1 MFYLHYKILNYI
13 MLHKIKFNNDDI
25 FEFIPCSLINIDTS
39 EVYINEYAEKNLIN
53 LSYLKSN
60 DKLNIKFNLKINFAN
75 LQEKAIKSTIK
86 FFPYEKFNNITTV
99 KNCITFKQSLLK
111 INTNPDKS
119 LITVENIGTSPIKNI
134 IFRYAIPTRYEVNL
148 GSLSATFNNNDK
160 WNLIA
165 EKIDSN
171 IIFKISFL
179 PQSNNIPARK
189 LKIFLEHKKINIQ
202 LSNVDSSL
210 SINDK

>member
-1 MFYLHYKILNYI
+1 

-39 EVYINEYAEKNLIN
+39 EVYINEYAEKNLMN

-111 INTNPDKS
+111 INTNPNKS

-171 IIFKISFL
+171 IIFKISFP
-179 PQSNNIPARK
+179 PQSNNIPERK
-189 LKIFLEHKKINIQ
+189 LNIFLEHKKFNIE
-202 LSNVDSSL
+202 LSNVDSNLSL
-210 SINDK
+210 NDI

>member
-1 MFYLHYKILNYI
+1 MGKYKNIYI
-13 MLHKIKFNNDDI
+13 
-25 FEFIPCSLINIDTS
+25 
-39 EVYINEYAEKNLIN
+39 
-53 LSYLKSN
+53 

-86 FFPYEKFNNITTV
+86 FFPYEKFNNITTF

-148 GSLSATFNNNDK
+148 GSLSAIFNNNDK

-179 PQSNNIPARK
+179 PQSNNIPERK
-189 LKIFLEHKKINIQ
+189 LNIFLEHKKFNIE
-202 LSNVDSSL
+202 LSNVDSNLSL
-210 SINDK
+210 NDI

>member
-1 MFYLHYKILNYI
+1 

-39 EVYINEYAEKNLIN
+39 EVYINEYAEKNLMN

-111 INTNPDKS
+111 INTNPNKS

-148 GSLSATFNNNDK
+148 GSLSAIFNNNDK

-179 PQSNNIPARK
+179 PQSNNIPERK
-189 LKIFLEHKKINIQ
+189 LNIFLEHKKINIQ

>member
-1 MFYLHYKILNYI
+1 

-179 PQSNNIPARK
+179 PQSNNIPERK
-189 LKIFLEHKKINIQ
+189 LNIFLEHKKFNIE
-202 LSNVDSSL
+202 LSNVDSNLSL
-210 SINDK
+210 NDI

>member
-1 MFYLHYKILNYI
+1 

-111 INTNPDKS
+111 INTNPNKS

-148 GSLSATFNNNDK
+148 GSLSAIFNNNDK

-179 PQSNNIPARK
+179 PQSNNIPERK
-189 LKIFLEHKKINIQ
+189 LKIFLEYKKINIQ
-202 LSNVDSSL
+202 LSNVDSNL

>member
-1 MFYLHYKILNYI
+1 

-39 EVYINEYAEKNLIN
+39 EVYINEYAEKNLMN

-148 GSLSATFNNNDK
+148 GSLSAIFNNNDK

-171 IIFKISFL
+171 IVFKINFL

>member
-1 MFYLHYKILNYI
+1 

>member
-1 MFYLHYKILNYI
+1 

-39 EVYINEYAEKNLIN
+39 EVYINEYAEKNLMN

-60 DKLNIKFNLKINFAN
+60 DKLNIKFNLKINFTN

-111 INTNPDKS
+111 INTNPNKS

>member
-1 MFYLHYKILNYI
+1 

-39 EVYINEYAEKNLIN
+39 EVYINEYAEKNLMN

-179 PQSNNIPARK
+179 PQSNNIPERK
-189 LKIFLEHKKINIQ
+189 LNIFLEHKKINIQ
-202 LSNVDSSL
+202 LSNVDSNL

>member
-1 MFYLHYKILNYI
+1 

-60 DKLNIKFNLKINFAN
+60 DKLNIKFNLKINFTN

-111 INTNPDKS
+111 INTNPNKS

>member
-1 MFYLHYKILNYI
+1 

-189 LKIFLEHKKINIQ
+189 LKIFLEYKKINIQ
-202 LSNVDSSL
+202 LSNVDSNL

>member
-1 MFYLHYKILNYI
+1 

-39 EVYINEYAEKNLIN
+39 EVYINEYAEKNLMN

-148 GSLSATFNNNDK
+148 GSLSAIFNNNDK
-160 WNLIA
+160 WNLSA

>member
-1 MFYLHYKILNYI
+1 

-99 KNCITFKQSLLK
+99 KNCITFKQSLIK
-111 INTNPDKS
+111 INTNPNKS

-171 IIFKISFL
+171 IIFKIGFL
-179 PQSNNIPARK
+179 PQSNNIPERK
-189 LKIFLEHKKINIQ
+189 LNIFLEHKKFNIE
-202 LSNVDSSL
+202 LSNVDSNLSL
-210 SINDK
+210 NDI

>member
-1 MFYLHYKILNYI
+1 

-111 INTNPDKS
+111 INTNPNKS

-148 GSLSATFNNNDK
+148 GSLSAIFNNNDK

-189 LKIFLEHKKINIQ
+189 LKIFLEYKKINIQ

>member
-1 MFYLHYKILNYI
+1 

-39 EVYINEYAEKNLIN
+39 EVYINEYAEKNLMN

>member
-1 MFYLHYKILNYI
+1 

-111 INTNPDKS
+111 INTNPNKS

-148 GSLSATFNNNDK
+148 GSLSAIFNNNDK

-179 PQSNNIPARK
+179 PQSNNIPERK
-189 LKIFLEHKKINIQ
+189 LNIFLEHKKFNIE
-202 LSNVDSSL
+202 LSNVDSNL
-210 SINDK
+210 FLNDI

>member
-1 MFYLHYKILNYI
+1 

-39 EVYINEYAEKNLIN
+39 EVYINEYAEKNLMN

-111 INTNPDKS
+111 INTNPNKS

-148 GSLSATFNNNDK
+148 GSLSAIFNNNDK

-179 PQSNNIPARK
+179 PQSNNIPERK
-189 LKIFLEHKKINIQ
+189 LNIFLEHKKFNIE
-202 LSNVDSSL
+202 LSNVDSNLSL
-210 SINDK
+210 NDI

>member
-1 MFYLHYKILNYI
+1 

-39 EVYINEYAEKNLIN
+39 EVYINESAEKNLMN

-86 FFPYEKFNNITTV
+86 FFPNEKFNNITTF

-111 INTNPDKS
+111 INTNPNKS

-148 GSLSATFNNNDK
+148 GSLSAIFNNNDK

-179 PQSNNIPARK
+179 PQSNNIPERK
-189 LKIFLEHKKINIQ
+189 LNIFLEHKKFNIE
-202 LSNVDSSL
+202 LSNVDSNLSL
-210 SINDK
+210 NDI

>member
-1 MFYLHYKILNYI
+1 

-60 DKLNIKFNLKINFAN
+60 DKLNIKFNLKINFTN

-111 INTNPDKS
+111 INTNPNKS

-171 IIFKISFL
+171 IIFKIGFL

>member
-1 MFYLHYKILNYI
+1 

-39 EVYINEYAEKNLIN
+39 EVYINEYAEKNLMN

-111 INTNPDKS
+111 INTNPNKS

-171 IIFKISFL
+171 IVFKINFL

-189 LKIFLEHKKINIQ
+189 LKIFLEYKKINIQ
-202 LSNVDSSL
+202 LSNVDSNL

>member
-1 MFYLHYKILNYI
+1 

-39 EVYINEYAEKNLIN
+39 EVYINEYAEKNLMN

-148 GSLSATFNNNDK
+148 GSLSAIFNNNDK

-202 LSNVDSSL
+202 LSNFDSSL

>member
-1 MFYLHYKILNYI
+1 

-60 DKLNIKFNLKINFAN
+60 DKLNIKFNLKINFTN

-171 IIFKISFL
+171 IIFKIGFL
-179 PQSNNIPARK
+179 PQSNNIPERK
-189 LKIFLEHKKINIQ
+189 LNIFLEHKKFNIE
-202 LSNVDSSL
+202 LSNVDSNLSL
-210 SINDK
+210 NDI

>member
-1 MFYLHYKILNYI
+1 

-39 EVYINEYAEKNLIN
+39 EVYINESAEKNLMN

-86 FFPYEKFNNITTV
+86 FFPYEKFNNITTC

-111 INTNPDKS
+111 INTNPNKS

-148 GSLSATFNNNDK
+148 GSLSAIFNNNDK

-179 PQSNNIPARK
+179 PQSNNIPERK
-189 LKIFLEHKKINIQ
+189 LNIFLEHKKFNIE
-202 LSNVDSSL
+202 LSNVDSNLSL
-210 SINDK
+210 NDI

>member
-1 MFYLHYKILNYI
+1 

-39 EVYINEYAEKNLIN
+39 EVYINEYAEKNLMN

-148 GSLSATFNNNDK
+148 GSLSAIFNNNDK

-179 PQSNNIPARK
+179 PQSNNIPERK
-189 LKIFLEHKKINIQ
+189 LNIFLEHKKFNIE
-202 LSNVDSSL
+202 LSNVDSNLSL
-210 SINDK
+210 NDI

>member
-1 MFYLHYKILNYI
+1 

-171 IIFKISFL
+171 IIFKIGFL
-179 PQSNNIPARK
+179 PQSNNIPERK
-189 LKIFLEHKKINIQ
+189 LNIFLEHKKFNIE
-202 LSNVDSSL
+202 LFNVDSNLSL
-210 SINDK
+210 NDI

>member
-1 MFYLHYKILNYI
+1 

-39 EVYINEYAEKNLIN
+39 EVYINEYAEKNLMN

-60 DKLNIKFNLKINFAN
+60 DKLNIKFNLKINFTN

-111 INTNPDKS
+111 INTNPNKS

-179 PQSNNIPARK
+179 PQSNNIPERK
-189 LKIFLEHKKINIQ
+189 LNIFLEHKKFNIE
-202 LSNVDSSL
+202 LSNVDSNLSL
-210 SINDK
+210 NDI

>member
-1 MFYLHYKILNYI
+1 

-111 INTNPDKS
+111 INTNPNKS

-189 LKIFLEHKKINIQ
+189 LKIFLEHKKFNIE
-202 LSNVDSSL
+202 LSNVDSNLSL
-210 SINDK
+210 NDI

>member
-1 MFYLHYKILNYI
+1 

-39 EVYINEYAEKNLIN
+39 EVYINEYEEKNLIN

-111 INTNPDKS
+111 INTNPNKS

-189 LKIFLEHKKINIQ
+189 LNIFLEHKKFNIE
-202 LSNVDSSL
+202 LSNVDSNLSL
-210 SINDK
+210 NDI

>member
-1 MFYLHYKILNYI
+1 

-171 IIFKISFL
+171 IIFKIGFL

>member
-1 MFYLHYKILNYI
+1 

-111 INTNPDKS
+111 INTNPNKS

>member
-1 MFYLHYKILNYI
+1 

-39 EVYINEYAEKNLIN
+39 EVYINEYAEKNLMN

-111 INTNPDKS
+111 INTNPNKS

-179 PQSNNIPARK
+179 PQSNNIPERK
-189 LKIFLEHKKINIQ
+189 LNIFLEHKKINIQ

>member
-1 MFYLHYKILNYI
+1 

-39 EVYINEYAEKNLIN
+39 EVYINEYAEKNLMN

-111 INTNPDKS
+111 INTNPNKS

-179 PQSNNIPARK
+179 PQSNNIPERK
-189 LKIFLEHKKINIQ
+189 LNIFLEHKKFNIE
-202 LSNVDSSL
+202 LSNVDSNLSL
-210 SINDK
+210 NDI

>member
-1 MFYLHYKILNYI
+1 

-39 EVYINEYAEKNLIN
+39 EVYINEYAEKNLMN

-171 IIFKISFL
+171 IIFKIGFL
-179 PQSNNIPARK
+179 PQSNNIPERK
-189 LKIFLEHKKINIQ
+189 LNIFLEHKKFNIE
-202 LSNVDSSL
+202 LANVDSNLSL
-210 SINDK
+210 NDI

>member
-1 MFYLHYKILNYI
+1 

-39 EVYINEYAEKNLIN
+39 EVYINEYAEKNLMN

-171 IIFKISFL
+171 IIFKIGFL
-179 PQSNNIPARK
+179 PQSNNIPERK
-189 LKIFLEHKKINIQ
+189 LNIFLEHKKFNIE
-202 LSNVDSSL
+202 LSNVDSNLSL
-210 SINDK
+210 NDI

>member
-1 MFYLHYKILNYI
+1 

-39 EVYINEYAEKNLIN
+39 EVYINEYAEKNLMN

-60 DKLNIKFNLKINFAN
+60 DKLNIKFNLKINFTN

-171 IIFKISFL
+171 IIFKIGFL
-179 PQSNNIPARK
+179 PQSNNIPERK
-189 LKIFLEHKKINIQ
+189 LNIFLEHKKFNIE
-202 LSNVDSSL
+202 LSNVDSNLSL
-210 SINDK
+210 NDI

>member
-1 MFYLHYKILNYI
+1 

-39 EVYINEYAEKNLIN
+39 EVYINESAEKNLMN

-111 INTNPDKS
+111 INTNPNKS

-171 IIFKISFL
+171 IIFKIGFL
-179 PQSNNIPARK
+179 PQSNNIPERK
-189 LKIFLEHKKINIQ
+189 LNIFLEHKKFNIE
-202 LSNVDSSL
+202 LSNVDSNLSL
-210 SINDK
+210 NDI

>member
-1 MFYLHYKILNYI
+1 

-39 EVYINEYAEKNLIN
+39 EVYINESAEKNLMN

-86 FFPYEKFNNITTV
+86 FFTYEKFNNITTF

-111 INTNPDKS
+111 INTNPNKS
-119 LITVENIGTSPIKNI
+119 LITVENIWTSPIKNI

-179 PQSNNIPARK
+179 PQSNNIPERK
-189 LKIFLEHKKINIQ
+189 LNIFLEHKKFNIE
-202 LSNVDSSL
+202 LSNVDSNLSL
-210 SINDK
+210 NDI